1 MKTKDLAILV
11 LVGAF
16 SVVAGL
22 ILGSLV
28 VDDTPLSHQVDSM
41 KDIPV
46 AFPEVDESVFS
57 DDTIDTFSDILTS
70 PTNSDDN

>member
-11 LVGAF
+11 LVGVF
-16 SVVAGL
+16 SVVVGL
-22 ILGSLV
+22 VLGSLLI
-28 VDDTPLSHQVDSM
+28 DDAPLSHKVDSM

-46 AFPEVDESVFS
+46 DFPEVDKSVFS

>member
-11 LVGAF
+11 VVGAF
-16 SVVAGL
+16 SVAAGL
-22 ILGSLV
+22 ILGSML
-28 VDDTPLSHQVDSM
+28 VDDVPLSYQVDSM
-41 KDIPV
+41 ENIPV

-57 DDTIDTFSDILTS
+57 DDTIDPFSDIFTL